1 LTILIIF
8 TLTISLIPDSNLY
21 ASEDLLP
28 FEYGSILV
36 EFRYKGEINEK
47 HKQPEKRKSFPDE
60 QGNSYIEALAF
71 YEQSTFADRQ
81 PNSYYYKT
89 DFYKHFLTKEPY
101 VFISNENG
109 ID

>member
-1 LTILIIF
+1 VTLKYKLLTILIIF

-47 HKQPEKRKSFPDE
+47 HKQPEKKEVFSGRTRQFIYRSISFLRAIHIRRP
-60 QGNSYIEALAF
+60 
-71 YEQSTFADRQ
+71 STKLILLQDR
-81 PNSYYYKT
+81 
-89 DFYKHFLTKEPY
+89 FL
-101 VFISNENG
+101 
-109 ID
+109 